1 LEQRITTQ
9 NEQNWLAKLMGYE
22 FDIVYKI
29 DASNRVVDA
38 ISRKM
43 ENEDD
48 EKELQLIS
56 IPFR

>member
-1 LEQRITTQ
+1 
-9 NEQNWLAKLMGYE
+9 MGYE